1 MGLMAQLKGVL
12 VAHQVRAGCYQV
24 T

>member
-12 VAHQVRAGCYQV
+12 GAHQVRAGCYQV